1 MARVIGQAGR
11 GAAVE
16 AIAGAGEPVF
26 IGIGVL
32 IVLLVASTIIRG
44 PLGWTAVFVGLAID
58 VVVLRRSLAEIFEHA
73 IGSRAWW
80 RGYEGERLT
89 GAELAKLP
97 DNYVVFHDFSFHD
110 GDDWHDWNL
119 DHIVVGPTG
128 VFVLETKNSHRET
141 VRSAKVDGRTQKD
154 VRQAQRNAVT
164 LKDRLKKWSNGQ
176 LADVFVE
183 GWVVY
188 AQDPHVDELW
198 EDATHV
204 VPLRLLGKEIQRRSK
219 RDVDWDQAFRVVE
232 ALCSQTYPTRQAEYR
247 GVLRA
252 IEQDH
257 AASRRERRDQKERAG
272 IASSDAPVEKDLCP
286 VCNAPL
292 VVKTAHRGRPDEHE
306 FLSCSRFPK
315 CKFGRNLEPA
325 APNGSEA

>member
-1 MARVIGQAGR
+1 
-11 GAAVE
+11 
-16 AIAGAGEPVF
+16 
-26 IGIGVL
+26 
-32 IVLLVASTIIRG
+32 
-44 PLGWTAVFVGLAID
+44 VFVGLAID
-58 VVVLRRSLAEIFEHA
+58 GVVLRRSLAEIFEHA
-73 IGSRAWW
+73 VGSRAWW
-80 RGYEGERLT
+80 RGYEGERRT
-89 GAELAKLP
+89 GEELAKLP

-188 AQDPHVDELW
+188 AQDPHVDALW
-198 EDATHV
+198 EGATHV
-204 VPLRLLGKEIQRRSK
+204 VPLRLLSKEIQRRSK
-219 RDVDWDQAFRVVE
+219 CNVNWDQAFRVVQ
-232 ALCSQTYPTRQAEYR
+232 ALYSQTYPMRQAEYR
-247 GVLRA
+247 DVLRA

-257 AASRRERRDQKERAG
+257 SAKRTERRGQLEPARTEPAEPT
-272 IASSDAPVEKDLCP
+272 AHEEHCP
-286 VCNAPL
+286 VCDAPL
-292 VVKTAHRGRPDEHE
+292 VVKTAHRGRADEHE
-306 FLSCSRFPK
+306 FLSCSRFPA
-315 CKFGRNLEPA
+315 CKFGRDLKPA
-325 APNGSEA
+325 PANRSGA